1 MTRATD
7 TTDGPGT
14 RCSHCG
20 NPGPA
25 LPEGIDE
32 DGQTLFADGAIRVD
46 NTGHWGPTVYNRGVE
61 TTPKGLRAEAMEMLA
76 AARAVELATRNRR

>member
-1 MTRATD
+1 MTRASD

-14 RCSHCG
+14 GCPHCG

-25 LPEGIDE
+25 LPEGTDD
-32 DGQTLFADGAIRVD
+32 DGQTWFAAGEIRVD
-46 NTGHWGPTVYNRGVE
+46 NTGHWGPTVYVRAVE
-61 TTPKGLRAEAMEMLA
+61 TTSKGLRAEAMEMLA